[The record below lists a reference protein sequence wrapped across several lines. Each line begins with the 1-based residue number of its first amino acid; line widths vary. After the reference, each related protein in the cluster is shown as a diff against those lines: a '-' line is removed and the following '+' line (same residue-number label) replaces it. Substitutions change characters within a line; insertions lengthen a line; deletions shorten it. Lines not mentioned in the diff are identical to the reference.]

1 MERSVKKLD
10 GVDNISVN
18 GITNKATISYNTKVL
33 RVSQIKQAIKKA
45 GYTPLD
51 IEKEKTSKTVEE
63 NKQKADNNWT
73 RFKIAIAFVIPL
85 LYIAMGHMMGLPLP
99 EFLDPMMHPMNFA
112 LVQLALTIP
121 IMFAGSKF
129 YTMGFRTLFTG
140 HPNMDSLIAV
150 GTSAAVIYGLVA
162 IFEIAIG
169 NTHWVMDLYFETAGT
184 IIALIMLGKS
194 LESRSKGRTSEAIQK
209 LIGMQPKEAT
219 VLHGKEEIKIPIEE
233 VESGDIVLVKPGD
246 RLPVDGEVIEGRS
259 SVDESMLTGESLPV
273 EKTIGDTVAAATV
286 NKNGVLKVKTT
297 GVGED
302 TALAKIIHMVE
313 QAQGSKAPIARLAD
327 IISGYFVPVVIVIA
341 LLAGGVWWFAS
352 NDISFALRI
361 FISVLVIACPC
372 ALGLATPTAIMVG
385 TGKGAENGVLIK
397 SGVALESAHKIDAIV
412 FDKTGTITEG
422 KPKVTDIIATP
433 EQDENHLLQLVAS
446 AEKVSEHPLG
456 EAIVACADE
465 RNLEL
470 FEVTEFEAVP
480 GHGIKTKVNDHDV
493 VIGNEKMLVSYNLE
507 SEVLRKAH
515 ELAGQGKTPMF
526 VAVNGVFAG
535 IIAVAD
541 TMKPTSKDAVK
552 RLKNMGVRVAM
563 ITGDHKTT
571 AKAIADEVGIDIVL
585 SEVLP
590 ADKANEVKKL
600 QDQGMLVAMVGDG
613 INDAPAL
620 AQSDV
625 GIAIGSGTD
634 VAMES
639 ADVVLMKSDIEDVV
653 TAIELSKATIR
664 NIKQNLF
671 WAFFYN
677 TAGIPLAAGV
687 FYAIGGPLMSPMFAA
702 AAMSFSSVSVVSN
715 ALRLR
720 AFKPSHKRG

>member
-1 MERSVKKLD
+1 MERSIKKLD
-10 GVDNISVN
+10 GIESVVVN
-18 GITNKATISYNTKVL
+18 GVTNKAMVTYDSKVL

-51 IEKEKTSKTVEE
+51 IEKTTSSKTVEE
-63 NKQKADNNWT
+63 TQAQADKTWT
-73 RFKIAIAFVIPL
+73 RFKVAIGFVIPL
-85 LYIAMGHMMGLPLP
+85 LYIAMGHMMGLPIP
-99 EFLDPMMHPMNFA
+99 EIIRPDVHPMNFA
-112 LVQLALTIP
+112 LIQLVLTIP
-121 IMFAGSKF
+121 IMIAGSKF
-129 YTMGFRTLFTG
+129 YTMGFKTLFTG

-150 GTSAAVIYGLVA
+150 GTSAAVVYGLIA
-162 IFEIAIG
+162 MFEISIG

-194 LESRSKGRTSEAIQK
+194 LESRSKGKTSAAIEK
-209 LIGMQPKEAT
+209 LMGMQPKEAI
-219 VLHGKEEIKIPIEE
+219 VLHDDEEIRIPIEE
-233 VESGDIVLVKPGD
+233 VEPGDVVLVKPGD
-246 RLPVDGEVIEGRS
+246 RLPVDGEVIDGRS

-273 EKTIGDTVAAATV
+273 EKNIGDSVAAATV
-286 NKNGVLKVKTT
+286 NKNGMLKVRTL

-327 IISGYFVPVVIVIA
+327 IISGYFVPTVIVLALIA
-341 LLAGGVWWFAS
+341 AGAWWLATK
-352 NDISFALRI
+352 DISFTLRI

-397 SGVALESAHKIDAIV
+397 SGVALETAHKINAVV

-422 KPKVTDIIATP
+422 KPTVTDVYSAS
-433 EQDENHLLQLVAS
+433 DMSDNDLLGLAAS
-446 AEKVSEHPLG
+446 AEKASEHPLG
-456 EAIVACADE
+456 EAIVEAAHQKNIKLQAASD
-465 RNLEL
+465 
-470 FEVTEFEAVP
+470 FEAVP
-480 GHGIKTKVNDHDV
+480 GHGIKTLVGGREV
-493 VIGNEKMLVSYNLE
+493 VIGNEKMMKAYALE
-507 SEVLRKAH
+507 QREIDHAH
-515 ELAGQGKTPMF
+515 ELASQGKTPMF
-526 VAVNGVFAG
+526 VAVDGSFAG
-535 IIAVAD
+535 IVAVAD
-541 TMKPTSKDAVK
+541 TVKSSSKAAVQ
-552 RLKNMGVRVAM
+552 RLHAMGIKVAM

-571 AKAIADEVGIDIVL
+571 AAAIGKEVGIDMVM

-590 ADKANEVKKL
+590 EDKANEVRKL
-600 QDQGMLVAMVGDG
+600 QEEGMLVAMVGDG

-639 ADVVLMKSDIEDVV
+639 ADVVLMKSDIADVV
-653 TAIELSKATIR
+653 TAIELSRATIR

-677 TAGIPLAAGV
+677 SAGIPLAAGI
-687 FYAIGGPLMSPMFAA
+687 FYALGGPLMSPMFAA

-720 AFKPSHKRG
+720 KFKPTA

>member
-1 MERSVKKLD
+1 MERSVKKLE
-10 GVDNISVN
+10 GVNTVSVN
-18 GITNKATISYNTKVL
+18 GVTNKATISYDTKTL

-51 IEKEKTSKTVEE
+51 IEKENTSKTVEE
-63 NKQKADNNWT
+63 NNQKADSSWM
-73 RFKIAIAFVIPL
+73 RFKVAIGFAIPL
-85 LYIAMGHMMGLPLP
+85 LYVAMGHMMGLPIP
-99 EFLDPMMHPMNFA
+99 SIIDPMHNPLNFA
-112 LVQLALTIP
+112 MIQLILVIP
-121 IMFAGSKF
+121 IMIAGSKF
-129 YTMGFRTLFTG
+129 YTMGFRTLFSG

-150 GTSAAVIYGLVA
+150 GTSAAFIYGLIA
-162 IFEIAIG
+162 IFEISIG
-169 NTHWVMDLYFETAGT
+169 NVEWVMDLYFETAGV

-209 LIGMQPKEAT
+209 LIGMQPKEAI
-219 VLHGKEEIKIPIEE
+219 VLHGKEEIRIPIEE
-233 VESGDIVLVKPGD
+233 VEAGDIVLVKPGD
-246 RLPVDGEVIEGRS
+246 RLPVDGEVIDGKS

-273 EKTIGDTVAAATV
+273 EKTVGDKVAAATV
-286 NKNGVLKVKTT
+286 NKNGMLKVQTI

-313 QAQGSKAPIARLAD
+313 QAQGSKAPIARMAD
-327 IISGYFVPVVIVIA
+327 IISGYFVPVVIVLA
-341 LLAGGVWWFAS
+341 LLAGGVWWFVS

-422 KPKVTDIIATP
+422 KPKVTDIYTG
-433 EQDENHLLQLVAS
+433 QSYSENEILQLVAS
-446 AEKVSEHPLG
+446 AEKASEHPLG
-456 EAIVACADE
+456 EAIVEAAEEKKLD
-465 RNLEL
+465 L
-470 FEVTEFEAVP
+470 FEVTEFEAIP
-480 GHGIKTKVNDHDV
+480 GHGIKTLVNNIEV
-493 VIGNEKMLVSYNLE
+493 VIGNKKMLANYTIEE
-507 SEVLRKAH
+507 SLMEKSH
-515 ELAGQGKTPMF
+515 ELASQGKTPMF
-526 VAVNGVFAG
+526 VALEGKFAG

-541 TMKPTSKDAVK
+541 TVKPSSKEAVR
-552 RLKNMGVRVAM
+552 RLKNLGIRVAM
-563 ITGDHKTT
+563 ITGDHRTT
-571 AKAIADEVGIDIVL
+571 ADAIAKEVGIDLVL
-585 SEVLP
+585 AEVLP
-590 ADKANEVKKL
+590 EDKANEVKKL
-600 QDQGMLVAMVGDG
+600 QDQNLKVAMVGDG

-687 FYAIGGPLMSPMFAA
+687 FYALGGPLMSPMFAA
-702 AAMSFSSVSVVSN
+702 AAMSFSSVSVVTN

-720 AFKPSHKRG
+720 GFKPSHKKA